1 MCHVIIAASLSEI
14 DLKYLELSIS
24 RIEFDVEIGK
34 APIADAFKEKF
45 HLFHE
50 VCLIFRQDRGMIAE
64 SLRRVFFQKDMPEAH
79 HFYLCVPVGI
89 SGQDIHAGIV
99 ARDEILHDNRIV
111 VAGGENLFYD
121 TFRLFTAGCLV
132 DLFHAVERMLPVPNR
147 ACRLD
152 DDGIGERK
160 CGELFHVGNRPK
172 NDGFRIIDSVFVAHL
187 VKGVLGN
194 QLFCELLVGTR
205 TKIVWGKR
213 FLVFDNKV
221 GICVGASEEQQFF
234 PGIFFGKFYERLQ
247 KDFWLAQFFDNGE
260 INDFAVLRGTE
271 DVSSEGMGFYAISFM
286 ESAGYAVTV
295 EVCTEQDRENCVW
308 HHGLGS
314 SSRR

>member
-1 MCHVIIAASLSEI
+1 M
-14 DLKYLELSIS
+14 
-24 RIEFDVEIGK
+24 
-34 APIADAFKEKF
+34 
-45 HLFHE
+45 
-50 VCLIFRQDRGMIAE
+50 
-64 SLRRVFFQKDMPEAH
+64 
-79 HFYLCVPVGI
+79 
-89 SGQDIHAGIV
+89 
-99 ARDEILHDNRIV
+99 
-111 VAGGENLFYD
+111 
-121 TFRLFTAGCLV
+121 
-132 DLFHAVERMLPVPNR
+132 
-147 ACRLD
+147 
-152 DDGIGERK
+152 
-160 CGELFHVGNRPK
+160 
-172 NDGFRIIDSVFVAHL
+172 
-187 VKGVLGN
+187 
-194 QLFCELLVGTR
+194 
-205 TKIVWGKR
+205 
-213 FLVFDNKV
+213 VFDNKV